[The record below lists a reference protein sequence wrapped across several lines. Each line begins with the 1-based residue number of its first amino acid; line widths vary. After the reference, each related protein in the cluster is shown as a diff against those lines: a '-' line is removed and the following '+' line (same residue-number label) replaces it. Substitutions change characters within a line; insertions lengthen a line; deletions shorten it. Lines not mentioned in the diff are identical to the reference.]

1 MFTNLETYQSR
12 FWLKEESLKK
22 IGKSSSGF
30 LLELFSRVDALV
42 DQDLVYYDHQMDMET
57 CFEKY
62 SFHEFKWHQTPNGD
76 MEWVFMLNR
85 QGYLVDLA
93 VAFYLIKDEKYLKKW
108 KEIVFDLVR

>member
-12 FWLKEESLKK
+12 FWLKEEFLKK

-62 SFHEFKWHQTPNGD
+62 SFQIILPQYVIMSLVNVIRTMLPKSLQT
-76 MEWVFMLNR
+76 
-85 QGYLVDLA
+85 
-93 VAFYLIKDEKYLKKW
+93 
-108 KEIVFDLVR
+108 

>member
-42 DQDLVYYDHQMDMET
+42 DQDLVYYDHEMDMET
-57 CFEKY
+57 
-62 SFHEFKWHQTPNGD
+62 SHHL
-76 MEWVFMLNR
+76 MLKFLEQKLR
-85 QGYLVDLA
+85 YQLRIIG
-93 VAFYLIKDEKYLKKW
+93 LIIDKCSIFSSSIDRIPTL
-108 KEIVFDLVR
+108 